1 VLKDI
6 DTKDKN
12 NAYLI
17 DEQKCSQSWRAAS
30 Y

>member
-17 DEQKCSQSWRAAS
+17 DEQKCSQSWRAS
-30 Y
+30 

>member
-6 DTKDKN
+6 GTKDKN

-17 DEQKCSQSWRAAS
+17 DEQKCSQSWRAS
-30 Y
+30 